1 MILQFLWFELW
12 GGGGSLAAHTWWHP
26 SAATAH
32 GSSNNKCKK
41 ILQIFY
47 LEILIFENKMLKKYP
62 RNMMKCPPQKNLIFK
77 TNCLFF
83 RFLEHSVP
91 VFNKI
96 LKDRSS
102 SGAEIFYVNPACP
115 EPQLKEFRVK
125 VWEKKSC
132 DHANL
137 SKGALLTTDKL
148 YIFFSF
154 LIENRF
160 HSEKNVL
167 PVWHCHSLFFCFLLI
182 SWSNPFSISSVK
194 ILVLIGS
201 SEKVIRNKFPESTNK
216 VVITY
221 LLKQN
226 MQS

>member
-1 MILQFLWFELW
+1 MIWIV

-62 RNMMKCPPQKNLIFK
+62 RNMMKCNPQKNLIFN
-77 TNCLFF
+77 TNCLFY

-201 SEKVIRNKFPESTNK
+201 SEKVIGNKIPESTNK

>member
-1 MILQFLWFELW
+1 
-12 GGGGSLAAHTWWHP
+12 
-26 SAATAH
+26 
-32 GSSNNKCKK
+32 
-41 ILQIFY
+41 
-47 LEILIFENKMLKKYP
+47 MLKKYP
-62 RNMMKCPPQKNLIFK
+62 RNMMKCPPKKNLIFN
-77 TNCLFF
+77 TNCLFY

-201 SEKVIRNKFPESTNK
+201 SEKVIGNKLPESTNK